1 MIRVL
6 AMLLLLLGCSPEGV
20 PSSDTAIIRPDWKGS
35 HFSQVK
41 WSPDGKQISYIKD
54 NELWVKNLSSGK
66 NRELLSDIT
75 KIAWIDSKKILY
87 FMSDDKV
94 VRGILGIFD
103 LEKEQNSIFSKS
115 VPWSNTLA
123 VHDQIAYLGMDER
136 GVGTQRLTEPK
147 SLNELEIPLST
158 GRKFMLSP
166 RGDRILFL
174 ESSTKKSRG
183 ILMDNVMLYDIAT
196 RKVERIERLQF
207 EVIYSYCWS
216 SDGKFLAFAAQL
228 PGDTQNL
235 FIYKIGSDK
244 EPAMLPL
251 PDNASYMD
259 WSPISNQIIMAT
271 VGQPSGNE
279 VRIINIPNELL
290 Q

>member
-1 MIRVL
+1 
-6 AMLLLLLGCSPEGV
+6 MLLLLLGCSPEGV

-35 HFSQVK
+35 HFSQVE
-41 WSPDGKQISYIKD
+41 WSPDGKQVSYIKD
-54 NELWVKNLSSGK
+54 RELWVKNLSSGK
-66 NRELLSDIT
+66 SRELLSRIT
-75 KIAWIDSKKILY
+75 RFTWIDSKKILY
-87 FMSDDKV
+87 FMSYDDKV
-94 VRGILGIFD
+94 FQGNLGVFD
-103 LEKEQNSIFSKS
+103 LEKKQNFIISKN
-115 VPWSNTLA
+115 VPRPDMLA
-123 VHDQIAYLGMDER
+123 VHDQITYLGKDER
-136 GVGTQRLTEPK
+136 GVGTQRLAEPT

-244 EPAMLPL
+244 EPAMFPL

-259 WSPISNQIIMAT
+259 WSPINNQIILAT